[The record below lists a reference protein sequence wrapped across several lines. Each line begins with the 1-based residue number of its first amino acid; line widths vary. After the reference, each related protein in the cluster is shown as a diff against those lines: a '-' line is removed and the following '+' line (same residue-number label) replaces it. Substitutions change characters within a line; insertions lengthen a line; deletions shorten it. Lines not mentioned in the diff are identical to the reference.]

1 MSKEDEK
8 GGFDKIRKALKN
20 IQQDIDELRSSKPK
34 NKEKTTNKTQN
45 NENRAEVKKET
56 KKEIQVEKPKANV
69 AKKAMPK
76 TPAKAPAKAPLK
88 TPSKP
93 VETKAI
99 NTAAVKTG
107 KEEKMFI
114 IPLGGLE
121 EVGKNIT
128 VFQYKDEIIV
138 VDAGAIFPD
147 ESLPGV
153 DLVIPDFSFLEN
165 NKDKIKGVFITH
177 AHEDHIGAIPYLYE
191 KIGKDIPIY
200 GGKLTLAFVKSKL
213 DNVGLSK
220 KLPKMKEIKGR
231 TKLKIGKYFSVEFV
245 RVTHSITD
253 SYSISIKTPAGHV
266 FHTGD
271 FKIDLT
277 PVDGD
282 GVDFARLA
290 ELGDEGVDLLLSD
303 STNSEVEGFT
313 PSERSVGETFKQE
326 FMRAKGRIVIAVF
339 ASHIHRIQQII
350 DIAVQNNRKIAID
363 GRSLF
368 KVFEIAPT
376 VGCLRIP
383 EGVLIPISEAD
394 KLKDN
399 KVVILC
405 TGTQGEPMAA
415 LSRIAKNMHKYIK
428 VKEGDTVIISATP
441 IPGNEKAA
449 SSNINNLLRLDAE
462 VVFKKIAGIHVSG
475 HGSKEEQKL
484 MLNLIKPK
492 HFMPVHGE
500 HRMLKAHMKTAMETG
515 VPKENVIITQNGVKV
530 ELTKNYAKANGK
542 VTAGET
548 LVDGLGVGDIGSSV
562 IKDRQQLSQDGIV
575 VVAYTIQKKT
585 GKIVA
590 GPEIATRGF
599 VYMKDSENLIK
610 EASEVL
616 ESRIPNTD
624 SYMPKDWGLFKS
636 NLKDYAAK
644 FFYNKT
650 KRNPVILPI
659 ITEI

>member
-1 MSKEDEK
+1 MNKKTEEKGAFEQIRKTLRNIKNDIVDLKSDKKKTKMAEKEVKAVEAEGNTAKKKVQTPKGKAKGNKENVTKNATVAAKGNKKVQVVNSNGKED
-8 GGFDKIRKALKN
+8 
-20 IQQDIDELRSSKPK
+20 
-34 NKEKTTNKTQN
+34 
-45 NENRAEVKKET
+45 
-56 KKEIQVEKPKANV
+56 
-69 AKKAMPK
+69 
-76 TPAKAPAKAPLK
+76 
-88 TPSKP
+88 
-93 VETKAI
+93 
-99 NTAAVKTG
+99 
-107 KEEKMFI
+107 KMFV
-114 IPLGGLE
+114 IPLGGVE

-128 VFQYKDEIIV
+128 AFQYKDEIIV
-138 VDAGAIFPD
+138 VDAGATFPD

-165 NKDKIKGVFITH
+165 NRDKIKGVFITH
-177 AHEDHIGAIPYLYE
+177 GHEDHIGAIPYLYE
-191 KIGKDIPIY
+191 KIGKEIPIY
-200 GGKLTLAFVKSKL
+200 AGKLTLAFIKSKFENL
-213 DNVGLSK
+213 GLSK

-231 TKLKIGKYFSVEFV
+231 TKVKAGKYFSVEYV

-253 SYSISIKTPAGHV
+253 SYSLSIKTAAAHV

-277 PVDGD
+277 PVDGE

-290 ELGDEGVDLLLSD
+290 ELGDEGVDLMLSD
-303 STNSEVEGFT
+303 STNAEVEGFT
-313 PSERSVGETFKQE
+313 PSERSVGEAFKQE
-326 FMRAKGRIVIAVF
+326 FLKAKGRIVIAVF

-350 DIAVQNNRKIAID
+350 DIAVQYNRKIAID
-363 GRSLF
+363 GRSLV

-383 EGVLIPISEAD
+383 KDVLVPLSEVD

-415 LSRIAKNMHKYIK
+415 LSRIAKNMHKHIT

-500 HRMLKAHMKTAMETG
+500 HRMLKAHMKTAIETG
-515 VPKENVIITQNGVKV
+515 VDKNNILITQNGLKIEV
-530 ELTKNYAKANGK
+530 TKSYAKINGK
-542 VTAGET
+542 VSAGDT
-548 LVDGLGVGDIGSSV
+548 LVDGLGVGDIGSAV

-575 VVAYTIQKKT
+575 VVAYTIQKKN
-585 GKIVA
+585 GKILA

-599 VYMKDSENLIK
+599 VYMKEADDLLK
-610 EASEVL
+610 EASNFLEQKIPYSEV
-616 ESRIPNTD
+616 
-624 SYMPKDWGLFKS
+624 YMPKDWGLVKS
-636 NLKDYAAK
+636 NIKDVAAK
-644 FFYNKT
+644 FFFNKT

-659 ITEI
+659 ITEV